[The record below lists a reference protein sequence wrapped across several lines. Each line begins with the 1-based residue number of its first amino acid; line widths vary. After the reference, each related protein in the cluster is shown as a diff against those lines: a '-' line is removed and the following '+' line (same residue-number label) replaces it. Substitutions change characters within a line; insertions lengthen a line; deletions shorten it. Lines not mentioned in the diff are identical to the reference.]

1 MGTIF
6 IAGSYGVG
14 KSTLCDNLS
23 RVSGVPAYSA
33 GDLISCINGEQYG
46 ANKVVQ
52 DKEANQD
59 ILVIEVG
66 KKLDHYPTILLAGHF
81 CIFDSLNNVDK
92 LPYSVFQ
99 KIALDQILLL
109 EAEPSRILSNLSL
122 RSVYKELHAD
132 HETGAADNK

>member
-81 CIFDSLNNVDK
+81 CIFDSLNNVRFSYDEFEK
-92 LPYSVFQ
+92 ENSGRKKRRLR
-99 KIALDQILLL
+99 IA
-109 EAEPSRILSNLSL
+109 ERGKP
-122 RSVYKELHAD
+122 
-132 HETGAADNK
+132 